1 MENKYYD
8 LIVSLVKSHEKY
20 EMYQELL
27 DDIVKDVE
35 ERSKFVINS
44 DADESVVETCLT
56 KMVAVSMVSVP
67 KKKGYKTRKSADVET
82 ILSKAQAN
90 HSENIEEISY
100 EETASDNSEP
110 VDDELV
116 FKMIN
121 TMSAEEEQAVSENYD
136 EIEMQLADEIED
148 ETETDFTDEISV
160 AEETKEAQELA
171 LINDLGLV
179 GEDEINSEQEEIYEL
194 GSEDEEVEEQNE
206 IIAEDEPQLDLVLK
220 TEEETVIEQEE
231 QFSAQDNAEEEFMI
245 SDSEVSLDLEPALT
259 EETYSFENIDDLE
272 TEEASTLEFN
282 SDDSEG
288 LDLNLNSE
296 LEQSENRST
305 AVGIYDKFRY
315 TPATKE
321 YDLEDIRSAL
331 ENLDSKNPE
340 ERIKEVY
347 DLKYV
352 QNKSVSETAEMLNM
366 SEEELISKLNDIIQ
380 IVKD

>member
-27 DDIVKDVE
+27 DDIVNDVA

-67 KKKGYKTRKSADVET
+67 KKMGYKTRKSEDVKT
-82 ILSKAQAN
+82 ILSKVKSN
-90 HSENIEEISY
+90 RSENTEEISY
-100 EETASDNSEP
+100 EETSLDNSEP

-121 TMSAEEEQAVSENYD
+121 TMSADEEQEVSENYN
-136 EIEMQLADEIED
+136 EIEMQLADEIAD
-148 ETETDFTDEISV
+148 ETKTDIVDEISV
-160 AEETKEAQELA
+160 AEETEENQELA

-179 GEDEINSEQEEIYEL
+179 SEDEIDSESEETSEL
-194 GSEDEEVEEQNE
+194 VAESAEFEVQNE
-206 IIAEDEPQLDLVLK
+206 IVSQDEPQLDLELN
-220 TEEETVIEQEE
+220 TEDENVIEQED
-231 QFSAQDNAEEEFMI
+231 QLSGQDNAEEEFMI
-245 SDSEVSLDLEPALT
+245 SDSDVSIDLEHALT
-259 EETYSFENIDDLE
+259 EETYSFENIDEPEIQEDSMLE
-272 TEEASTLEFN
+272 LN
-282 SDDSEG
+282 SDDSAA

-296 LEQSENRST
+296 SDLPAKSST
-305 AVGIYDKFRY
+305 AAEIYDKFRY
-315 TPATKE
+315 TPDVKE
-321 YDLEDIRSAL
+321 YDLEDICSAL
-331 ENLDSKNPE
+331 ENLDSKNPG

-352 QNKSVSETAEMLNM
+352 QNKSVSESAEILNM
-366 SEEELISKLNDIIQ
+366 SEEEVISKLNDIIQ